1 VSPSA
6 PTGLPEPNT
15 GSGRRRPTAG
25 DRQAPRNQLAARPR
39 FAEISPE
46 VGVLDQEAFSKVLE
60 EDPELA
66 LSLLAEMSGATDEA
80 LRAAARALAAK
91 VSLDRARSGLPRRR
105 GIGKMRS
112 VPAGGEG
119 DLDLDASLP
128 AIAEARATGHAV
140 SVDDLTVRQW
150 SKPTLAVCLVIDA
163 SGSMGGARLAAA
175 ALTAAACAWRAPGE
189 HAVLS
194 FAKEVRVLRPL
205 DSQRGADLLVD
216 DILRLRGHGV
226 TGLSGALRAANEQL
240 AGSRAGRR
248 VVVLLSDCRA
258 TDDVDPVP
266 AACALPELLILAPAD
281 DYEQAAD
288 LAGRCGGRWAPMA
301 GAADAPS
308 ALLGLLEAPTG

>member
-1 VSPSA
+1 LA
-6 PTGLPEPNT
+6 N
-15 GSGRRRPTAG
+15 RPK
-25 DRQAPRNQLAARPR
+25 

-46 VGVLDQEAFSKVLE
+46 VGVLDQDAFSRALE
-60 EDPELA
+60 EDAEQA

-91 VSLDRARSGLPRRR
+91 IALDRAKAGTPRRR

-112 VPAGGEG
+112 VAGGLEG

-128 AIAEARATGHAV
+128 AIAEARATGHAI
-140 SVDDLTVRQW
+140 SAEDLSVRQW
-150 SKPTLAVCLVIDA
+150 TKPTLALCLVIDA

-194 FAKEVRVLRPL
+194 FNRDVTVLRPL
-205 DSQRGADLLVD
+205 NSERGADLLVD

-226 TGLSGALRAANEQL
+226 TALSTALKAANEQL
-240 AGSRAGRR
+240 AGSRASRR

-258 TDDVDPVP
+258 TDENDPVP

-288 LAGRCGGRWAPMA
+288 LAAHSGGRWAAMA
-301 GAADAPS
+301 GAADAPA
-308 ALLGLLEAPTG
+308 ALLGLLEAPAG